1 MGEILY
7 VVTWYLFVLLLG
19 IISLPITSYACRNL
33 PDRGYSVSKILGI
46 LLFSYISWILSYAIG
61 YSRFEI
67 FLALLLLC
75 IFSGYLYLKS
85 VTCTDRRLF
94 LWNELIFILIFL
106 FFLLIRSYNP
116 EIHGGEK
123 VNDFMHMNEILR
135 SSSFPPNDAWLSGF
149 KLNMYYYFGTFTIAT
164 ITKLAG
170 TPGYIAYNIGMS
182 LLPALAAGA
191 AFGIGYNL
199 TRSKKAG
206 IFAIFMLVF
215 AGNLFPAAVVSAHI
229 LGISQSP
236 WGGVP
241 DIIDY
246 WGASRI
252 IPYTINEFPYF
263 SFIFGDFHA
272 HVIAIPFVLLAITL
286 ILDFYFA
293 EEVSRIAV
301 ISLGLGIGSLF
312 AINSWDYFTYA
323 AFFVLVLLIKYTIGS
338 KHVSLGAS
346 RLIGLLRS
354 LGTGF
359 SILLLGLLMFLLYI
373 IEFKSS
379 GIQGIKPVVERTAL
393 LNFLVVYNLFLFLIF
408 SFMLINMPE
417 LKYKKL
423 ILVLLALL
431 SISLYFV
438 PSFQTLSVFVPLAF
452 LCCVNMYSFYKNND
466 THRLF
471 VSALILMGLGILVFC
486 ELFFLDDLLGGE
498 WERMNTVF
506 KFYIQVWI
514 LWSLACAYAFFDL
527 YKKKYRMKNIVML
540 ILSILVILNSIYIYT
555 GTYAKA
561 ERFSQS
567 PSLDGLAFMKKS
579 DYGIYD
585 AIFWLNKNI
594 NGTPVILEA
603 PGESYQDTS
612 RLSAYTGLPT
622 VIGWSGHETVW
633 RNNWAEISQR
643 ISDVDK
649 IYNTDNYSEASGL
662 LKKYNVS
669 YAAVGET
676 EIKKYNSVGMQKF
689 TNTSNFELIYRG
701 STEIYRV
708 IG

>member
-7 VVTWYLFVLLLG
+7 VATWYLFVLFLG
-19 IISLPITSYACRNL
+19 IISLPITGSVCRNL

-46 LLFSYISWILSYAIG
+46 LMFSYISWILSYAIG

-75 IFSGYLYLKS
+75 IFSGYVYLKS
-85 VTCTDRRLF
+85 GTCTDRGLF
-94 LWNELIFILIFL
+94 LRNEIIFGLV
-106 FFLLIRSYNP
+106 FLLFLVIRSYNP

-123 VNDFMHMNEILR
+123 VNDFMHINEILR
-135 SSSFPPNDAWLSGF
+135 SSSFPPHDAWLSGF
-149 KLNMYYYFGTFTIAT
+149 KVTMYYYFGTFAIAT

-170 TPGYIAYNIGMS
+170 TPAYIAYNIGMS
-182 LLPALAAGA
+182 LLPALAASA

-206 IFAIFMLVF
+206 IFAVFMLVF
-215 AGNLFPAAVVSAHI
+215 AGNLFPAAVLSAHI

-236 WGGVP
+236 WGSVP

-246 WGASRI
+246 WGPSRV

-263 SFIFGDFHA
+263 SFIFGDLHA
-272 HVIAIPFVLLAITL
+272 HVIAIPFVLLVITL
-286 ILDFYFA
+286 ILDFYSA
-293 EEVSRIAV
+293 KKISPIAV
-301 ISLGLGIGSLF
+301 IFLGLGIGSLF

-323 AFFVLVLLIKYTIGS
+323 AFFVLVIVIKYMTGS
-338 KHVSLGAS
+338 KPVSAGAS
-346 RLIGLLRS
+346 RLFGLLRS

-359 SILLLGLLMFLLYI
+359 SILLLGFLMFLLFI
-373 IEFKSS
+373 IDFKSS
-379 GIQGIKPVVERTAL
+379 SIQGIKPVVERTAL
-393 LNFLVVYNLFLFLIF
+393 INFLVVYNLFLFLIF

-417 LKYKKL
+417 LKNKKM
-423 ILVLLALL
+423 ILVLLALS

-438 PSFQTLSVFVPLAF
+438 PNFQTLSIFVPLAF
-452 LCCVNMYSFYKNND
+452 FCCVNMYFFYKNND
-466 THRLF
+466 TNRLF
-471 VSALILMGLGILVFC
+471 VSSLILLGLGILVFC
-486 ELFFLDDLLGGE
+486 EMFFLDDLLGGE

-527 YKKKYRMKNIVML
+527 YKKKYSMKNTVMV
-540 ILSILVILNSIYIYT
+540 ILSILIVLNSIYIYT

-561 ERFSQS
+561 ERFSSS
-567 PSLDGLAFMKKS
+567 PHLDGLAFMKKS
-579 DYGIYD
+579 NYGTYD

-603 PGESYQDTS
+603 PGESYEDTS

-622 VIGWSGHETVW
+622 VIGWVGHEIVW

-643 ISDVDK
+643 TSDVDR
-649 IYNTDNYSEASGL
+649 IYNTDDYSEASGL

-669 YAAVGET
+669 YVAVGET
-676 EIKKYNSVGMQKF
+676 EIKKYNPPGMKKF
-689 TNTSNFELIYRG
+689 ANTSNFELVYRG
-701 STEIYRV
+701 ATEIYRV
-708 IG
+708 I